1 MSRGCQAWRS
11 SAAGH
16 GGACSGVDAGPAEG
30 PDGPGTLPQRKL
42 VVVGLEESRR
52 ANWYSVALQRNQGL
66 DCVVQQRFSLLR
78 VPKRAF
84 AWDMFSDIILSMR
97 LTYVTAAVGIA
108 IAVPL
113 VAPVALIEASSA
125 HADISGYRRCVGN
138 VKEVPLSQPDPQSLQ
153 LARLVEMDLKSGVSS
168 AAEAQKVAQM
178 GFEPQLAN
186 AVVQCAMQNNP

>member
-1 MSRGCQAWRS
+1 
-11 SAAGH
+11 
-16 GGACSGVDAGPAEG
+16 
-30 PDGPGTLPQRKL
+30 
-42 VVVGLEESRR
+42 
-52 ANWYSVALQRNQGL
+52 
-66 DCVVQQRFSLLR
+66 
-78 VPKRAF
+78 
-84 AWDMFSDIILSMR
+84 MFSDIILSMR
-97 LTYVTAAVGIA
+97 LTYVTAAAGMA
-108 IAVPL
+108 IAVLL

-153 LARLVEMDLKSGVSS
+153 LARLVEMDLKSGVSA